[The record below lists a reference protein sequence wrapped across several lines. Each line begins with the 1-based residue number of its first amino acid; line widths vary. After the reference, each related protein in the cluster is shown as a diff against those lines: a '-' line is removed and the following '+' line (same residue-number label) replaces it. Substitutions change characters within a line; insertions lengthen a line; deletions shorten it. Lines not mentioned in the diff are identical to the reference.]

1 MVKDYKI
8 FLIFISSFSVLYI
21 FRILTIEFLKK
32 LSQKTTTKIDDI
44 LYKTIKFPSIFWI
57 FIISIHITMVFLD
70 VPEKHYRFITKFINV
85 LLTFSITVFLANLS
99 TRSLKLY
106 MEEKNLPTV
115 GASLIFIILNVF
127 IYSLGILII
136 LSQLNI
142 SITPILTT
150 LGVGGLAIGLALKDT
165 LSNIFSGLYIL
176 MEKRISIG
184 DFIELE
190 NGRKGYVVNINWRT
204 TTIKTLSNDIVIIP
218 NEKLAQ
224 SIVVNYAKP
233 VNITRISIKIPVS
246 YNTDIDILEKIVFE
260 EVENFAKEDD
270 RLLLDPKPAL
280 RFIPGFGDSSLNFTL
295 FVSAVDYESGF
306 IVESELRKRLFK
318 RLKKEG
324 IEIPFPQMDIHIK
337 EDSNLT
343 VKKV

>member
-1 MVKDYKI
+1 
-8 FLIFISSFSVLYI
+8 
-21 FRILTIEFLKK
+21 
-32 LSQKTTTKIDDI
+32 
-44 LYKTIKFPSIFWI
+44 
-57 FIISIHITMVFLD
+57 MVFLD
-70 VPEKHYRFITKFINV
+70 IPEKHYHFITKFINV

-99 TRSLKLY
+99 TKSLKLY

-204 TTIKTLSNDIVIIP
+204 TYKNIIKRYCNNS
-218 NEKLAQ
+218 Q
-224 SIVVNYAKP
+224 
-233 VNITRISIKIPVS
+233 
-246 YNTDIDILEKIVFE
+246 
-260 EVENFAKEDD
+260 
-270 RLLLDPKPAL
+270 
-280 RFIPGFGDSSLNFTL
+280 
-295 FVSAVDYESGF
+295 
-306 IVESELRKRLFK
+306 
-318 RLKKEG
+318 
-324 IEIPFPQMDIHIK
+324 
-337 EDSNLT
+337 
-343 VKKV
+343 